1 MKPPHSSAASGV
13 TAMLIPD
20 DPIIRSMERTG
31 YPPWYAPREVFHPFM
46 LCYEED
52 EEWEEDDVREEEEE
66 D

>member
-20 DPIIRSMERTG
+20 DPIIRCMERTG
-31 YPPWYAPREVFHPFM
+31 YPPWM
-46 LCYEED
+46 QD
-52 EEWEEDDVREEEEE
+52 EEEEDDVPEEEEE